1 MTSSYHRTSFN
12 RETRDLAIGNVVNT
26 LKEIPRHVSLV
37 FCGVSGMSI
46 GFAVADETGRDFAVV
61 RKAGDKSHAEEKI
74 EGIINGEY
82 IIIDDIM
89 DTGAT
94 IDYILDQAERYGG
107 ECVGIILFRGALARR
122 YKEIPIFE

>member
-74 EGIINGEY
+74 EGII
-82 IIIDDIM
+82 
-89 DTGAT
+89 
-94 IDYILDQAERYGG
+94 
-107 ECVGIILFRGALARR
+107 FRGALARR
-122 YKEIPIFE
+122 YKEIPIFELPFVG